1 LWEVVVVEEEEEE
14 DTGFRRCSSSSIRQT
29 SPPPRLLQ
37 SILVDIKN
45 AFPRDAND
53 PVAKLD
59 NPPMVTD
66 LRLMRTPL
74 LLPIQMVRILLPS
87 LPHACMVFLTTLLVL
102 IGKIHIPSKVMA
114 VCNEEHSQSGKECGF
129 HHNEAFG

>member
-1 LWEVVVVEEEEEE
+1 MRSIWRGGRRWLWEVVEEEEEEEEE
-14 DTGFRRCSSSSIRQT
+14 DTGFRRCSTSSIRQT

-74 LLPIQMVRILLPS
+74 LLPIQMVRILLSSPPS
-87 LPHACMVFLTTLLVL
+87 LMLAWFFSPDF
-102 IGKIHIPSKVMA
+102 S
-114 VCNEEHSQSGKECGF
+114 S
-129 HHNEAFG
+129 